1 MTRSALFHVD
11 AFTAKPFAGNPAAVC
26 PLNAWLDDD
35 RLRQVAA
42 ENNLSDT
49 AFLVQQDGGA
59 RNDHSGH
66 YELRWFTPRC
76 EVKLCGHATLA
87 SGFVVLNI
95 LDPERNLVRFETRHS
110 GTLTVSRDGDLLSM
124 DFPAIP
130 PRECL
135 NPPEKLFRALGA
147 EPVPTTIF
155 EGNSTYIAIYESE
168 EAVRDIRPDFTL
180 LEQLHP
186 FTVGI
191 TAPGKQSDFVSRYFA
206 PSYGVPE
213 DPVTGSAHCTL
224 TPYWSVRLGK
234 THLHARQVSERG
246 GELWCE
252 MHEQRVALKG
262 NAVLTLQGELL
273 L

>member
-1 MTRSALFHVD
+1 MPSALFHVD

-26 PLNAWLDDD
+26 PLNGWLDDD

-42 ENNLSDT
+42 ENNLSET
-49 AFLVQQDGGA
+49 AFLVARDGVA
-59 RNDHSGH
+59 RHNHPGY

-95 LDPERNLVRFETRHS
+95 LDPGRNSVRFETRHS

-130 PRECL
+130 PRECP

-147 EPVPTTIF
+147 APVPLEVV
-155 EGNSTYIAIYESE
+155 EGNSKYLALYESE
-168 EAVRDIRPDFTL
+168 EAVRSIRPDFAL

-191 TAPGKQSDFVSRYFA
+191 TAPGEQSDFVSRYFA

-224 TPYWSVRLGK
+224 TPYWSARLGK
-234 THLHARQVSERG
+234 TRLHARQVSERG

-252 MHEQRVALKG
+252 LRGERVALQG
-262 NAVLTLQGELL
+262 SAVLTLQGELL
-273 L
+273 I